1 MEQSKKSINVEGGNV
16 CEGWIF
22 FFKISTKRDFTF
34 IREMRVAIFMYIQSF
49 RNADN
54 NTNITHQVRQLLATK
69 VGTKIIV
76 HMNYNLITLQGVVL
90 KLVSRLIEFM
100 FNSTLKRLEEVLNC
114 STKLFARIN
123 KNM

>member
-1 MEQSKKSINVEGGNV
+1 
-16 CEGWIF
+16 
-22 FFKISTKRDFTF
+22 
-34 IREMRVAIFMYIQSF
+34 MYIHTISF

-54 NTNITHQVRQLLATK
+54 NTNITHQARLLLATK

-100 FNSTLKRLEEVLNC
+100 FNIET
-114 STKLFARIN
+114 T
-123 KNM
+123 

>member
-1 MEQSKKSINVEGGNV
+1 
-16 CEGWIF
+16 
-22 FFKISTKRDFTF
+22 
-34 IREMRVAIFMYIQSF
+34 MRVAIFMYIQSF

-54 NTNITHQVRQLLATK
+54 NTNITYQVRLLLATK

-100 FNSTLKRLEEVLNC
+100 FNIET
-114 STKLFARIN
+114 T
-123 KNM
+123 